1 MHARVAIASNALD
14 TADLPP
20 AAAVTL
26 HRLLLD
32 RLRAYGRLAF
42 ASDPD
47 VSDLLYAIRNGPGL
61 PPDARKLWSEVLV
74 SFQKHKRIS
83 VQKPNT
89 TPLANIKDI
98 DDLRARWKSAADVA
112 VVASASCSKLG
123 VPADKGLLTIPGLSP
138 DVATTYGA
146 AFSPAIERFRNLA
159 DDGFLPHGS
168 SRSRFQTD
176 VLEPLAAGA
185 RTATIVDRYYF
196 ARLWRATT
204 GRTSNATGHVAWM
217 LRLID
222 EVMAPGA
229 EVHIIADRFP
239 QAPSVDVDHTAAA
252 LLAAWSPSRPG
263 RVCKVS
269 LSLTRGTSAH
279 PFPHDR
285 HIRFSTGAA
294 VLLPSGFDRFEQ
306 QNVTDVNGVNWGY
319 CWKSEKLVALQA
331 TEQRAAALPHSRAKV
346 IERP

>member
-74 SFQKHKRIS
+74 SFYKHKRIS

-123 VPADKGLLTIPGLSP
+123 VPADKGLLAIPGLSP
-138 DVATTYGA
+138 MWPPRTAPRSAQRSRGFGTLPTTDSFLTAAHGAGSKQMCSSHSPPGRARRRSSTATTSH
-146 AFSPAIERFRNLA
+146 AFGERPLTAPA
-159 DDGFLPHGS
+159 
-168 SRSRFQTD
+168 T
-176 VLEPLAAGA
+176 
-185 RTATIVDRYYF
+185 
-196 ARLWRATT
+196 
-204 GRTSNATGHVAWM
+204 
-217 LRLID
+217 
-222 EVMAPGA
+222 
-229 EVHIIADRFP
+229 
-239 QAPSVDVDHTAAA
+239 
-252 LLAAWSPSRPG
+252 RPG
-263 RVCKVS
+263 TWLGCSGFSMESWPPAPRS
-269 LSLTRGTSAH
+269 TSSLTASSK
-279 PFPHDR
+279 R
-285 HIRFSTGAA
+285 HR
-294 VLLPSGFDRFEQ
+294 
-306 QNVTDVNGVNWGY
+306 
-319 CWKSEKLVALQA
+319 
-331 TEQRAAALPHSRAKV
+331 
-346 IERP
+346 